1 MRVPIFALAAALFLV
16 SPTLAE
22 VPIDPGSTATIR
34 LSPQGALVY
43 PVAPKPPRAPANFGA
58 ILSVDIDEPGRY
70 HVSLDAPGWI
80 DVFRDGRT
88 VAAIDYRPGEAGS
101 GIAMIA
107 EFELA
112 PGHYKLALSGMAA
125 GEARV
130 AISR

>member
-1 MRVPIFALAAALFLV
+1 MGIRTMAVIAGLLLATPAR
-16 SPTLAE
+16 TE

-34 LSPQGALVY
+34 PSPQGALVY

-80 DVFRDGRT
+80 DVFRDGRA
-88 VAAIDYRPGEAGS
+88 VAAIGYRPGEAGS
-101 GIAMIA
+101 GITMIA

-125 GEARV
+125 GEASV